1 MVRQSHEIV
10 DKSRCSLS
18 LFASKSQNM
27 RALKLKI
34 KFMSQSTETL
44 LLRETSPMAPPD
56 PKPSAFQIK

>member
-10 DKSRCSLS
+10 DKSRCSMY
-18 LFASKSQNM
+18 LF
-27 RALKLKI
+27 ALKLKI
-34 KFMSQSTETL
+34 KFISQSTETL